1 MLGGGDAVLTVFI
14 HLAKLTP
21 LGCIRAVFGN
31 TRILAQILGRSAGSA
46 QSKRPKNRIGFGGSE
61 YIEDSEYIY

>member
-21 LGCIRAVFGN
+21 LGCICAVFGN
-31 TRILAQILGRSAGSA
+31 TQILAQILGRSAGSA
-46 QSKRPKNRIGFGGSE
+46 QSKCPKNRIGLGGFE
-61 YIEDSEYIY
+61 YI